1 MRRRFPITIL
11 FLSGL
16 FFFHFA
22 SFAPFAVRAEAGATW
37 YVDDDAPN
45 DPGPGTTTVSD
56 RDEDGT
62 PDHPFDAIQKAIEA
76 ASDGDTIIVR
86 DGTYT
91 GGGNRDIHFGGKA
104 VHLMSENGPE
114 NCIVDAEGSH
124 RVFQFASGEGADSIL
139 DGFTLTGGLKAW
151 GGSGGGVYCDGASPT
166 IINNT
171 ITGNTAHNAYGGGI
185 FCYNGSPTIM
195 NNTITGNTAYNREGG
210 GIYCSSSSPTISNN
224 TISGNTADLAGGGI
238 YCDRGSPTIT
248 NNTMTANTA
257 EDDGGGIYCYYS
269 SPTITRNTVTANT
282 ASYGGGIYCAGSSPT
297 ITNNNITA
305 NTTTD
310 NYGGGIYCTGSS
322 PTITNNTIGAN
333 TASYGG
339 GIYCIGGSATITKN
353 TVTANTA
360 YYGGAIYCSTNSA
373 TISKNTMSGN
383 TADSRGGGICCT
395 GGAVTV
401 ITNTIL
407 WSNSAIGS
415 GNQIYVDGSA
425 AVTVRYSDVSAEAS
439 ATYVG
444 EGSTLAWEVGYIDVD
459 PLFADPANGDY
470 HLRSKYGR
478 WDPAANDG
486 AGGWLYDEVMSP
498 CIDAGDPGLDFSNEL
513 QPNGGQVNMGAYGN
527 TPEASKSAY
536 LLAVES
542 APVAGVGITGD
553 RPGTTN
559 YATACEDDE
568 EVNLSAPATV
578 TVNGATYD
586 FIRWTVD
593 GADQPVGQANVA
605 LIMEAHHTAAA
616 SYALVSCE
624 LAVQSAPIAGV
635 GITGDKPGVTNYVA
649 ACAPQEVVN
658 LAAPPAATDGGVS
671 YNFVRWTVD
680 GADQPAGQ
688 CAIEITM
695 DSAHTA
701 AAVYEIQTHTLTVQS
716 TPITG
721 IEITGDKPGVTDY
734 AAVCDDQEVVE
745 LTALGIATNGE
756 GARYNFVCWE
766 GHPEGATSIQITMG
780 ADHTAVAVYE
790 IQTHTLTVQSA
801 PIAGINITGD
811 APGVTDYAAT
821 CDDQQLVSLTA
832 PASATTA
839 GGVRYSFVR
848 WEGYPHGQATI
859 EITMDADRT
868 AVATYEILTHTLSV
882 QSTPITGVEVSGDRP
897 GTTDYAAVCD
907 DQEAVDL
914 TAPDTQV
921 VSDVHYGF
929 SRWVLDDADQPEGET
944 GVHVL
949 ADADHTAVA
958 VYEIEAYI
966 LSVQSVGITGVNIA
980 GDRPGVTHYTAL
992 CNVGEAVN
1000 LTAPMDLT
1008 DSGARYNFVCWIV
1021 DGAIQP
1027 VGEPAL
1033 EVTMDAVHTAEAV
1046 YDIWTHTLTVESS
1059 PITGVGIS
1067 GDEPGLTNYAA
1078 TCSDQ
1083 VLVALEAPSSET
1095 MWDGVEYGFVRWV
1108 LDGAEQP
1115 ALQTGLEVRMDAD
1128 HTAIAVYYGAVS
1140 RLIIEG
1146 PNERREGILPFASG
1160 TAPGAL
1166 GEVAVDLYAEGF
1178 PGFAGFQAT
1187 LDFLDDLLAECD
1199 GFSIAYNNIP
1209 PNSAAAWGDRKI
1221 VHNDLFLPVI
1231 QEVYEGQTFG
1241 LLTTERE
1248 PPGPPDW
1255 QPGPYVDK
1263 SIPPGGRI
1271 DPQTGQPYGRT
1282 WLMSVTCWYSPDVG
1296 AGTCT
1301 IGADEITTTFGD
1313 RDSNELPYEVSA
1325 GSLTIGILGDANG
1338 DCVVNILDMI
1348 LIRNLLGLD
1357 TGTDDNWKADV
1368 TRDGRID
1375 VLDMLVVRNNL
1386 NTTCP
1391 E

>member
-439 ATYVG
+439 NIRWRRFDFGLGGGV
-444 EGSTLAWEVGYIDVD
+444 
-459 PLFADPANGDY
+459 
-470 HLRSKYGR
+470 HRRRS
-478 WDPAANDG
+478 AF
-486 AGGWLYDEVMSP
+486 
-498 CIDAGDPGLDFSNEL
+498 C
-513 QPNGGQVNMGAYGN
+513 
-527 TPEASKSAY
+527 
-536 LLAVES
+536 
-542 APVAGVGITGD
+542 
-553 RPGTTN
+553 RPG
-559 YATACEDDE
+559 ERRLSF
-568 EVNLSAPATV
+568 EVE
-578 TVNGATYD
+578 
-586 FIRWTVD
+586 IR
-593 GADQPVGQANVA
+593 AVGPGGERRRGRVA
-605 LIMEAHHTAAA
+605 L
-616 SYALVSCE
+616 
-624 LAVQSAPIAGV
+624 
-635 GITGDKPGVTNYVA
+635 
-649 ACAPQEVVN
+649 
-658 LAAPPAATDGGVS
+658 
-671 YNFVRWTVD
+671 
-680 GADQPAGQ
+680 
-688 CAIEITM
+688 
-695 DSAHTA
+695 
-701 AAVYEIQTHTLTVQS
+701 
-716 TPITG
+716 
-721 IEITGDKPGVTDY
+721 
-734 AAVCDDQEVVE
+734 
-745 LTALGIATNGE
+745 
-756 GARYNFVCWE
+756 
-766 GHPEGATSIQITMG
+766 
-780 ADHTAVAVYE
+780 
-790 IQTHTLTVQSA
+790 
-801 PIAGINITGD
+801 
-811 APGVTDYAAT
+811 
-821 CDDQQLVSLTA
+821 
-832 PASATTA
+832 
-839 GGVRYSFVR
+839 
-848 WEGYPHGQATI
+848 
-859 EITMDADRT
+859 
-868 AVATYEILTHTLSV
+868 
-882 QSTPITGVEVSGDRP
+882 
-897 GTTDYAAVCD
+897 
-907 DQEAVDL
+907 
-914 TAPDTQV
+914 
-921 VSDVHYGF
+921 
-929 SRWVLDDADQPEGET
+929 
-944 GVHVL
+944 
-949 ADADHTAVA
+949 
-958 VYEIEAYI
+958 
-966 LSVQSVGITGVNIA
+966 
-980 GDRPGVTHYTAL
+980 
-992 CNVGEAVN
+992 
-1000 LTAPMDLT
+1000 
-1008 DSGARYNFVCWIV
+1008 
-1021 DGAIQP
+1021 
-1027 VGEPAL
+1027 
-1033 EVTMDAVHTAEAV
+1033 
-1046 YDIWTHTLTVESS
+1046 
-1059 PITGVGIS
+1059 
-1067 GDEPGLTNYAA
+1067 
-1078 TCSDQ
+1078 
-1083 VLVALEAPSSET
+1083 
-1095 MWDGVEYGFVRWV
+1095 
-1108 LDGAEQP
+1108 
-1115 ALQTGLEVRMDAD
+1115 
-1128 HTAIAVYYGAVS
+1128 
-1140 RLIIEG
+1140 
-1146 PNERREGILPFASG
+1146 
-1160 TAPGAL
+1160 
-1166 GEVAVDLYAEGF
+1166 
-1178 PGFAGFQAT
+1178 
-1187 LDFLDDLLAECD
+1187 
-1199 GFSIAYNNIP
+1199 
-1209 PNSAAAWGDRKI
+1209 
-1221 VHNDLFLPVI
+1221 
-1231 QEVYEGQTFG
+1231 
-1241 LLTTERE
+1241 
-1248 PPGPPDW
+1248 
-1255 QPGPYVDK
+1255 
-1263 SIPPGGRI
+1263 
-1271 DPQTGQPYGRT
+1271 
-1282 WLMSVTCWYSPDVG
+1282 
-1296 AGTCT
+1296 
-1301 IGADEITTTFGD
+1301 
-1313 RDSNELPYEVSA
+1313 
-1325 GSLTIGILGDANG
+1325 
-1338 DCVVNILDMI
+1338 
-1348 LIRNLLGLD
+1348 
-1357 TGTDDNWKADV
+1357 
-1368 TRDGRID
+1368 
-1375 VLDMLVVRNNL
+1375 
-1386 NTTCP
+1386 
-1391 E
+1391 